1 MKKPEVK
8 KPEMKKPEVKKPEVK
23 TPEVKKP
30 ETKTPEV
37 KKPETKTPEVKKPE
51 TKTPEVKRP
60 EMKTP
65 EKNAKKPSTQNK
77 KSMDGL
83 SLHYEIKTVKKG
95 AKIKVTPVFKDK
107 SGKIIKMPQGVMF
120 SLDKNSPKGV
130 KIDPKTGE
138 LSVDTTGYKNGD
150 KIVVTVVATIKGS
163 TTKVYSLFAKDG
175 KTNQPNEPTKT
186 TEQDTVIKTKVEI
199 NIEKSEKN
207 KTNKNNRKA
216 SNKKKLPKA
225 GYGNE
230 IISLA
235 IAGITTLGGAYITNK
250 KKK

>member
-1 MKKPEVK
+1 MK
-8 KPEMKKPEVKKPEVK
+8 
-23 TPEVKKP
+23 
-30 ETKTPEV
+30 
-37 KKPETKTPEVKKPE
+37 
-51 TKTPEVKRP
+51 R
-60 EMKTP
+60 P

-77 KSMDGL
+77 KSMNGI

-95 AKIKVTPVFKDK
+95 SKFTIKPVFKDK

-120 SLDKNSPKGV
+120 SLDKNSLKGV

-163 TTKVYSLFAKDG
+163 TTKVYSLFTKDG
-175 KTNQPNEPTKT
+175 KSTQPNEPTKT
-186 TEQDTVIKTKVEI
+186 TERDTVIKTKVEI

-207 KTNKNNRKA
+207 KTNKNNKNA

-225 GYGNE
+225 GYENE

-235 IAGITTLGGAYITNK
+235 IAGIATLGGAYLSK
-250 KKK
+250 KKNK

>member
-1 MKKPEVK
+1 MKNPGKTTNPSNNRKQPE
-8 KPEMKKPEVKKPEVK
+8 
-23 TPEVKKP
+23 
-30 ETKTPEV
+30 
-37 KKPETKTPEVKKPE
+37 
-51 TKTPEVKRP
+51 
-60 EMKTP
+60 KTP

-77 KSMDGL
+77 KSMNGI

-186 TEQDTVIKTKVEI
+186 TEQDKVIKTKVEI

-207 KTNKNNRKA
+207 KTNKNNKKA

-225 GYGNE
+225 GYENE